1 MFVFPGYLAEAG
13 IPPDPRL
20 FERERKERRERR
32 ERSSEII
39 PGLEISSP
47 GSELGT
53 GGPRLRL
60 VWSEAQKK
68 RGLEIVLEMLMV
80 LMIEVTEE
88 VIPCVYVEVEELVVE
103 EELFS
108 SVLESW

>member
-1 MFVFPGYLAEAG
+1 MVVSPGCLAEAE

-20 FERERKERRERR
+20 SERERRERR
-32 ERSSEII
+32 ERSSEIV
-39 PGLEISSP
+39 PGLEIFSP
-47 GSELGT
+47 GSVLGT

-60 VWSEAQKK
+60 
-68 RGLEIVLEMLMV
+68 EIALEMLMV
-80 LMIEVTEE
+80 LMTEVMEE

>member
-1 MFVFPGYLAEAG
+1 MVVSPGYLAEAE

-20 FERERKERRERR
+20 FER

-39 PGLEISSP
+39 PGLEIFSP
-47 GSELGT
+47 GSVLGT
-53 GGPRLRL
+53 GGPKLR
-60 VWSEAQKK
+60 
-68 RGLEIVLEMLMV
+68 LEIVLEMLMV
-80 LMIEVTEE
+80 LMTEVMEE

-108 SVLESW
+108 SVLESC